1 MAALPNKNSEQS
13 KKVQVEEM
21 FNQISPKYDLLN
33 HLLSA
38 NIDKLW
44 RNNAIKL
51 LKPWNPELI
60 LDVATGTADFAI
72 AATAINGAKVVGID
86 ISEGML
92 GIGRKKIHK
101 KGLEKRIELIKAD
114 SEKLP
119 FEKDTFDAAIVGF
132 GVRNFENLITGL
144 SEIKRVLK
152 PGGVF
157 YILEFSKPVK
167 SPYKQIYQFY
177 FTNILPL
184 IGRMVSKDSNAYT
197 YLPESV
203 NEFPDGEKFL
213 TILAEVGFVESKYFL
228 QTFGIASIYE
238 AQKPKNQP
246 DYTIN

>member
-1 MAALPNKNSEQS
+1 MAALPYKNSGQS

-21 FNQISPKYDLLN
+21 FNQISPRYDLLN

-44 RNNAIKL
+44 RKKTIKQL
-51 LKPWNPELI
+51 TPWNPGLI

-72 AATAINGAKVVGID
+72 AATAINNAKVVGID

-92 GIGRKKIHK
+92 EVGRRKIEK
-101 KGLEKRIELIKAD
+101 KGLESRIELIKAD

-119 FEKDTFDAAIVGF
+119 FESDTFDAAIVGF
-132 GVRNFENLITGL
+132 GVRNFENLKAGI

-157 YILEFSKPVK
+157 FVLEFSKPVK
-167 SPYKQIYQFY
+167 TPYKQIYQFY
-177 FTNILPL
+177 FTKILPL

-203 NEFPDGEKFL
+203 NEFPDGDKFL
-213 TILAEVGFVESKYFL
+213 SILAEVGFVESKYFV

-238 AQKPKNQP
+238 TQKPK
-246 DYTIN
+246 I

>member
-1 MAALPNKNSEQS
+1 MAALPYKNSGQS

-44 RNNAIKL
+44 RKKAIKQL
-51 LKPWNPELI
+51 TPWNPGLV

-72 AATAINGAKVVGID
+72 AATAINNAKVVGID

-92 GIGRKKIHK
+92 EVGRRKIKK
-101 KGLEKRIELIKAD
+101 KGLESRIELIKAD

-119 FEKDTFDAAIVGF
+119 FESDTFDAAIVGF
-132 GVRNFENLITGL
+132 GVRNFENLKAGI

-157 YILEFSKPVK
+157 FVLEFSKPVK
-167 SPYKQIYQFY
+167 TPYKQIYQIY
-177 FTNILPL
+177 FTKILPL

-203 NEFPDGEKFL
+203 NEFPDGDKFL
-213 TILAEVGFVESKYFL
+213 SILAEVGFVESKYFV

-238 AQKPKNQP
+238 TQKPK
-246 DYTIN
+246 I

>member
-1 MAALPNKNSEQS
+1 MAALPYKNSGQS

-44 RNNAIKL
+44 RKKAIKQL
-51 LKPWNPELI
+51 TPWNPGLV

-72 AATAINGAKVVGID
+72 AATAINNAKVVGID

-92 GIGRKKIHK
+92 EVGRRKIEK
-101 KGLEKRIELIKAD
+101 KGLESRIELIKAD

-119 FEKDTFDAAIVGF
+119 FESDTFDAAIVGF
-132 GVRNFENLITGL
+132 GVRNFENLKAGI

-157 YILEFSKPVK
+157 FVLEFSKPVK
-167 SPYKQIYQFY
+167 TPYKQIYQFY
-177 FTNILPL
+177 FTKILPL

-203 NEFPDGEKFL
+203 NEFPDGDKFL
-213 TILAEVGFVESKYFL
+213 SILAEVGFVESKYFV

-238 AQKPKNQP
+238 TQKPK
-246 DYTIN
+246 I

>member
-1 MAALPNKNSEQS
+1 MTALPNKQSEQS
-13 KKVQVEEM
+13 KKDQVEEM
-21 FNQISPKYDLLN
+21 FNNISPKYDLLN

-44 RNNAIKL
+44 RRKTIKML
-51 LKPWNPELI
+51 SPYHPELI
-60 LDVATGTADFAI
+60 VDIATGTADFAV
-72 AATAINGAKVVGID
+72 AATKINGAKVVGID

-92 GIGRKKIHK
+92 EVGRRKIEKKALANVID
-101 KGLEKRIELIKAD
+101 LIKAD
-114 SEKLP
+114 SENLP
-119 FEKDTFDAAIVGF
+119 FENDKFDAAIVGF
-132 GVRNFENLITGL
+132 GVRNFENLKKGL

-157 YILEFSKPVK
+157 FILEFSKPEK

-177 FTNILPL
+177 FTKVLPF
-184 IGRMVSKDSNAYT
+184 IGRQISKDSNAYT

-213 TILAEVGFVESKYFL
+213 TILADVGFVGNKCFL

-238 AQKPKNQP
+238 AHKA
-246 DYTIN
+246 